1 MQVVIDILRQLLLRC
16 NIFAYYFQNISD
28 NKGEIFRIFNDRD
41 LLEAYEL
48 SPTKD
53 RLKIYTMTDTRIDS
67 HQMAKEYEAA
77 KYWTEIEINKM
88 LAAKQ
93 EIHNLETELGN
104 MM

>member
-1 MQVVIDILRQLLLRC
+1 
-16 NIFAYYFQNISD
+16 
-28 NKGEIFRIFNDRD
+28 
-41 LLEAYEL
+41 
-48 SPTKD
+48 
-53 RLKIYTMTDTRIDS
+53 MTDTRIDS